1 LVEFPTNAHRRN
13 PYLNSKFVLY
23 MDGIPVAG
31 LSKMS
36 SLKRTIPTII
46 KHRSGSDPSTTRLSP
61 GSTVEYSPITL
72 ERGVSHDPA
81 FENWANKVWRYGAN
95 PGSEA
100 SLKDFRKD
108 LIINLLNE
116 AGQVVIAYKL
126 YRCWV
131 SEYQA
136 LPDLDA
142 NGSAVAIQTIT
153 IQVEAWER
161 DETVPEPVEP
171 VL

>member
-1 LVEFPTNAHRRN
+1 MVEFPINSHRKN
-13 PYLNSKFVLY
+13 PYPSSKYVLY
-23 MDGIPVAG
+23 MDGAPVAG
-31 LSKMS
+31 LSKMGA
-36 SLKRTIPTII
+36 LKRTVPVI

-61 GSTVEYSPITL
+61 GNPVEYSPITL

-81 FENWANKVWRYGAN
+81 FEKWANKVWAYGAN
-95 PGSEA
+95 PGSEV

-108 LIINLLNE
+108 LILNLLNE

-142 NGSAVAIQTIT
+142 NGSTVAIQTIT

-161 DETVPEPVEP
+161 DETVAEPTE
-171 VL
+171 LSL

>member
-1 LVEFPTNAHRRN
+1 MVEFPTNPHRLN
-13 PYLNSKFVLY
+13 PYPGSKFILY
-23 MDGIPVAG
+23 MDGKPVAG

-36 SLKRTIPTII
+36 ALKRTVPII

-61 GSTVEYSPITL
+61 GNPVEFSPITL
-72 ERGVSHDPA
+72 ERGVTHDPA
-81 FENWANKVWRYGAN
+81 FENWANKIWRYGAN
-95 PGSEA
+95 PGSEV
-100 SLKDFRKD
+100 SLKDFRKN
-108 LIINLLNE
+108 LILNLLNE

-142 NGSAVAIQTIT
+142 NGSTVAIQTIT
-153 IQVEAWER
+153 LQVEAWER
-161 DETVPEPVEP
+161 DESVIEPAEP
-171 VL
+171 IL